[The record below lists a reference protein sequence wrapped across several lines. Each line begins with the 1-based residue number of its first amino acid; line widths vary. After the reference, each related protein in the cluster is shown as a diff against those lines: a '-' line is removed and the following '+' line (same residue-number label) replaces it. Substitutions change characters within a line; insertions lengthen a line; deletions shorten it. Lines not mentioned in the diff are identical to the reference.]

1 MKTATITFGLPGS
14 GKSTW
19 ISQNACSDD
28 NVVSADVIKTQFTA
42 YSHEKHGEFYK
53 LAVDI
58 AEQNVYTLASVGE
71 SIIFDT
77 GSINS
82 NYSARIINHLK
93 KLGYKI
99 ALVVFNVPVEV
110 CIERDKNRPQSVGE
124 AVIRA
129 KEEKRVEALGRL
141 VSLLDSQD
149 LILIVKD

>member
-1 MKTATITFGLPGS
+1 MKTATITLGLPGS

-19 ISQNACSDD
+19 ISKNTFCDD
-28 NVVSADVIKTQFTA
+28 HVVSADAIKMEFTA

-58 AEQNVYTLASVGE
+58 AEQRVYNLASE
-71 SIIFDT
+71 DKSIVFDS

-82 NYSARIINHLK
+82 NYSVRILSHLK
-93 KLGYKI
+93 RLGYRI
-99 ALVVFNVPVEV
+99 TLVVFNTPIEV

-129 KEEKRVEALGRL
+129 KEEKRVESLGRL

-149 LILIVKD
+149 LVFIVKD